1 MMKAGTYYVG
11 DLCYVLHED
20 WDEVC
25 SLIIDNENRCC
36 LDGEFNLKDGR
47 RFAVYSTAYGNGT
60 YCDQNGRKY
69 SVDAGIIGCIL
80 LDDVDLNAVRNDI
93 DGGNIIKFAKE
104 FYTSSDGQNIK
115 IGNVTVYTGNS
126 YDEDGWGNDD

>member
-1 MMKAGTYYVG
+1 M
-11 DLCYVLHED
+11 
-20 WDEVC
+20 
-25 SLIIDNENRCC
+25 LINNRQRNRCC

-47 RFAVYSTAYGNGT
+47 RFAVYSTAYGDGT
-60 YCDQNGRKY
+60 YRDQNGRKY

-104 FYTSSDGQNIK
+104 FHTSSDGQTIK
-115 IGNVTVYTGNS
+115 IGHITVYTGDS
-126 YDEDGWGNDD
+126 YED